1 MSGTKR
7 VRIPRTPALGLITP
21 QVVALYRHALE
32 LRARAHLSPDDLEA
46 YSRAETDLNNSL
58 GLRMWDVGVLEDY
71 MFTPDAPP
79 DYMPAGAVDGWF
91 RTRELR
97 RQLAEADHELRK
109 QERAARRAAKAAPEP
124 EREPEPTA

>member
-21 QVVALYRHALE
+21 QVIALYRHALK

-46 YSRAETDLNNSL
+46 FSHAETNLDRSL
-58 GLRMWDVGVLEDY
+58 GLQMWDVGVLEDY
-71 MFTPDAPP
+71 MFTPDEPP
-79 DYMPAGAVDGWF
+79 NYMPRAAVDGWY

-97 RQLAEADHELRK
+97 RQLAEADRELRR
-109 QERAARRAAKAAPEP
+109 QERAARRAKAAPLSLSP
-124 EREPEPTA
+124 DQPTP